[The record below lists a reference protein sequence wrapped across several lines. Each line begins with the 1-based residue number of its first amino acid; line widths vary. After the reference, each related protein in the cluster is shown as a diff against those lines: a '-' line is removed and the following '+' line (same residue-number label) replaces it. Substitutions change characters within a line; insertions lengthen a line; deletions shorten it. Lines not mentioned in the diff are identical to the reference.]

1 MQSRRSEVPQNEVW
15 VLNKG
20 TTRKLSKKKKGTT
33 RHVPWGIKYELNPKH
48 SP

>member
-20 TTRKLSKKKKGTT
+20 TTG
-33 RHVPWGIKYELNPKH
+33 HAPWGIKYELNPKH